1 MKNTQDSPRVI
12 DVTGLSKVY
21 GSGAIAFAA
30 LKEVDFHADVG
41 EFVMI
46 SGPSGSGKTTL
57 LSVLGCVLRPT
68 SGNVI
73 IFNRDVGAARE
84 NELPS
89 LRLGLIGFV
98 FQGFNLIASLSA
110 SENIAL
116 VLRLRGW
123 EPKEAQNEAAKLLA
137 EVGIAEKAES
147 LPRDLSGG
155 QRQRV
160 AIARALAGHPP
171 LLLADEPTANL
182 DGQTGL
188 QVTEL
193 LKDLARVHGSTVVVV
208 THDQRIHNL
217 ADRIVY
223 LEDGQIKKESL

>member
-1 MKNTQDSPRVI
+1 MKNTNESTRVV
-12 DVTGLSKVY
+12 DVSGLSKVY
-21 GSGAIAFAA
+21 GSGAIAFEA
-30 LKEVDFHADVG
+30 LKEIDIHADAG

-57 LSVLGCVLRPT
+57 LSILGCVLRPT
-68 SGNVI
+68 KGRVI
-73 IFNRDVGAARE
+73 IFGHDVSTTRE

-89 LRLGLIGFV
+89 LRLSLIGFV

-110 SENIAL
+110 NENISL
-116 VLRLRGW
+116 VLRLRGL
-123 EPKEAQNEAAKLLA
+123 EPKKAQGEAAKLLA
-137 EVGIAEKAES
+137 DVGIAEKADS

-208 THDQRIHNL
+208 THDPRIHNL
-217 ADRIVY
+217 ADRIVH
-223 LEDGQIKKESL
+223 LEDGQIRKESL